1 MSERAIVRR
10 ILTYLR
16 AQPDCEVL
24 KVHGS
29 VYTANEPDI
38 IGCCQGQ
45 AFVFEV
51 KQPGEVPR
59 PAQAARLRQW
69 AKAGAL
75 VAAPTSLDEVQLLIQ
90 GLRERSA
97 VLA

>member
-16 AQPDCEVL
+16 AQADCEVL

-29 VYTANEPDI
+29 IYAANEPDI
-38 IGCCQGQ
+38 IGCCRGRTF
-45 AFVFEV
+45 AFEV
-51 KQPGEVPR
+51 KQPGAVPR

-69 AKAGAL
+69 SQAGAFI
-75 VAAPTSLDEVQLLIQ
+75 AAPTSVDEVKLVI
-90 GLRERSA
+90 GAIRGDTDG
-97 VLA
+97 

>member
-16 AQPDCEVL
+16 AQADCEVL

-29 VYTANEPDI
+29 IYTANEPDI

-45 AFVFEV
+45 AFAFEV
-51 KQPGEVPR
+51 KQPGQVPR

-75 VAAPTSLDEVQLLIQ
+75 VAAPTTVEEVKAIIAQIR
-90 GLRERSA
+90 GD
-97 VLA
+97 V